1 MDPNR
6 EPLESDVSRVR
17 GQLTGRLSALGI
29 DLDGGESPEQLARLS
44 DAIERFEDAVEAAGG
59 DLMVDEPP
67 RGQKAQ
73 PDGPDFALPRR
84 NADESIDMYIGQ
96 LEEAT
101 QKLAGRDRYPSNRFH
116 TSR

>member
-1 MDPNR
+1 MKSMDPNR
-6 EPLESDVSRVR
+6 DVGAGQSDVRRVT

-29 DLDGGESPEQLARLS
+29 DLDGDESPEQLVRLS
-44 DAIERFEDAVEAAGG
+44 EAIERFENAVEAAGG

-73 PDGPDFALPRR
+73 PDGPNFALPRR

-96 LEEAT
+96 LEEAART
-101 QKLAGRDRYPSNRFH
+101 LA
-116 TSR
+116 

>member
-1 MDPNR
+1 MTSMDPNR
-6 EPLESDVSRVR
+6 DVGARESDVSRVG
-17 GQLTGRLSALGI
+17 GQLMSRLSALGI
-29 DLDGGESPEQLARLS
+29 DLDGDETPEQLARLS

-73 PDGPDFALPRR
+73 PDGPGCALPRR

-96 LEEAT
+96 LEEAA
-101 QKLAGRDRYPSNRFH
+101 QKLERRG
-116 TSR
+116 

>member
-6 EPLESDVSRVR
+6 DLSPREPDVRRVK

-29 DLDGGESPEQLARLS
+29 DLDGDESPEQLASLTE
-44 DAIERFEDAVEAAGG
+44 AIERFEDAVEAAGG

-73 PDGPDFALPRR
+73 PDRPDFALPRR

-96 LEEAT
+96 LEDAA
-101 QKLAGRDRYPSNRFH
+101 QKLA
-116 TSR
+116 SRR

>member
-1 MDPNR
+1 MEPNR
-6 EPLESDVSRVR
+6 DGLESDVSRVK

-29 DLDGGESPEQLARLS
+29 DLDGDESPEQLARLS
-44 DAIERFEDAVEAAGG
+44 DAIEGFEDAVEAAGG

-67 RGQKAQ
+67 RGQRAQ
-73 PDGPDFALPRR
+73 PDGPNFALPRR

-101 QKLAGRDRYPSNRFH
+101 RRLRG
-116 TSR
+116 